1 MQILLNFLSNSIK
14 FTNEEGYIKI
24 SFKILDEIIMQ
35 SSFPMDDFDNQI
47 NSDQNMNV
55 DEEIIKNI
63 KLEIA
68 IQDTGA
74 GISKDNINKL
84 FTDFAKLNEHK

>member
-14 FTNEEGYIKI
+14 FTNEEGYIKV
-24 SFKILDEIIMQ
+24 SFKILEEIAMQ

-47 NSDQNMNV
+47 NTDQNMNV
-55 DEEIIKNI
+55 DEEIKKNI

>member
-1 MQILLNFLSNSIK
+1 
-14 FTNEEGYIKI
+14 
-24 SFKILDEIIMQ
+24 MQ